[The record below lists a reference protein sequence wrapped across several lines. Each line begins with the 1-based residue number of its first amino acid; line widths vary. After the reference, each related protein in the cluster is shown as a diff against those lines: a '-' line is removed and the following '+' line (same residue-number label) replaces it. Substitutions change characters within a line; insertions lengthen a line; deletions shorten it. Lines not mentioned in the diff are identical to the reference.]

1 MSGPAVAPVRSCSLV
16 AYRKAILSGYL
27 WLAATVFAIV
37 AALGLVPL
45 PLSTPGGLPLLHLFP
60 VDGGP
65 AHFATGCLIGLLGPA
80 AVQFSPPGKRL
91 HEGRALR
98 LVLML
103 ASLVPALLAG
113 IVEVAAIAAL
123 ASLVP
128 GDTALAG
135 LAPIVRGTAT
145 SLSGATEIMFDAVI
159 TVDAR
164 GKILSANGAATRLL
178 GHDGIGRHAS
188 RFLPVL
194 KTEDYADLGAA
205 APLLVE
211 TELRRES
218 SEPVKVEVS
227 LAGEGEGERWR
238 GAIRISDISER
249 AGKTARLEQ
258 LALHDSLTG
267 LPNRVLLHD
276 RIHHALA
283 IAERRR
289 EPMALLLLDLD
300 KFKQVNDNLGHHV
313 GDLLLQ
319 AVGPRLAGPLRRTD
333 TLSRLGGDEFA
344 VLLPP
349 STDVDTARAVAE
361 RLVEEI
367 LDPFTIEGMSLDLG
381 VSIGVAVYPQHGE
394 DLETLLNNADAAMY
408 KAKRGRF
415 GYCVFDTEQ
424 DYQNTQK
431 TQLQR
436 QLKAAIDNGDLSVI
450 YQPKV
455 MGGDWRISGVEALV
469 RWEHPQRGVL
479 EPSEFIPLA
488 EQTGLIM
495 PLTLAVLNTCLEAQ
509 RQWRHAGLDISLAVN
524 LSGKWLQDKTFPKIL
539 RLLLA
544 NWHGRPDRLLLEIP
558 EAAIM
563 NDPDGTLEV
572 MRGLHELGVSLSLDD
587 FGTGYSS
594 LPMLQRLPIDELK
607 IDRGFIDGMAHDK
620 GSAVVV
626 RSVVKLAHGLGL
638 RVVAEGVENKV
649 TADWL
654 SGLGCDQLQGFFF
667 ARPMQA
673 DDIPAWVVANEREVQ
688 HRIST
693 APV

>member
-1 MSGPAVAPVRSCSLV
+1 MAHRNAFLTGSF
-16 AYRKAILSGYL
+16 
-27 WLAATVFAIV
+27 WLAAVIFACAAV
-37 AALGLVPL
+37 AGLAPL
-45 PLSTPGGLPLLHLFP
+45 PARDIAGLPLLHVFGPPGDLSGFALESL
-60 VDGGP
+60 VGLTGP
-65 AHFATGCLIGLLGPA
+65 ALFRFTPLG
-80 AVQFSPPGKRL
+80 
-91 HEGRALR
+91 R
-98 LVLML
+98 LVDKYL
-103 ASLVPALLAG
+103 ATAFGVVPVVLSLVPSIIAG
-113 IVEVAAIAAL
+113 VPEVALIAAL
-123 ASLVP
+123 SLLVP
-128 GDTALAG
+128 PGNSGGALG
-135 LAPIVRGTAT
+135 SMVKTVGGSRSNSSDML
-145 SLSGATEIMFDAVI
+145 FDAVLL
-159 TVDAR
+159 VAADGR
-164 GKILSANGAATRLL
+164 ILSANRPAVRLL
-178 GHDGIGRHAS
+178 GHEGTGRHVT
-188 RFLPVL
+188 RFLPIL
-194 KTEDYADLGAA
+194 KSEEYARIGEVS
-205 APLLVE
+205 PLLLE

-218 SEPVKVEVS
+218 SEPVDVEIS
-227 LAGEGEGERWR
+227 IAGEGDGESWL

-249 AGKTARLEQ
+249 ARRTARLEQ

-276 RIHHALA
+276 RINQSLA
-283 IAERRR
+283 VAERRK

-313 GDLLLQ
+313 GDMLLQ
-319 AVGPRLAGPLRRTD
+319 AVGPRLSGPLRRTD

-349 STDVDTARAVAE
+349 STDVDTARSVAE

-367 LDPFTIEGMSLDLG
+367 LDPFNIEGMTLDLG
-381 VSIGVAVYPQHGE
+381 VSVGVAVYPQHGQ

-408 KAKRGRF
+408 KAKRGKL

-436 QLKAAIDNGDLSVI
+436 QLKTAIDNGDLSVV

-455 MGGDWRISGVEALV
+455 MGGDWRIAGIEALV

-479 EPSEFIPLA
+479 EPADFIQLA

-509 RQWRHAGLDISLAVN
+509 RQWRHADLDLPIAVN
-524 LSGKWLQDKTFPKIL
+524 LSGKWLQDRTFPKIL

-544 NWHGRPDRLLLEIP
+544 NWHGRPDKLLLEIP
-558 EAAIM
+558 ESAIM
-563 NDPDGTLEV
+563 NDPDRTLEV
-572 MRGLHELGVSLSLDD
+572 MRGIHELGIALSLDD

-607 IDRGFIDGMAHDK
+607 IDRGFIDGMANDK

-654 SGLGCDQLQGFFF
+654 TGLGCDQLQGFFF
-667 ARPMQA
+667 ARPMPA
-673 DDIPAWVVANEREVQ
+673 EAIPDWIASNEREVRQ
-688 HRIST
+688 RIST
-693 APV
+693 APA